1 MKRLLGLDIG
11 NKTIGV
17 SVSDPLGI
25 TAQGVTTI
33 IRASKAED
41 VEALKALIDKYDV
54 EKLIIG
60 LPKNMNNTLGFQAKR
75 TMNYAD
81 YLKEA
86 LDMDIVYVDERLTT
100 SGAEAVLMQGGVRRE
115 NRKKHVDKLAA
126 VLILQTYLD
135 QMSLR

>member
-33 IRASKAED
+33 KRASKVED

-54 EKLIIG
+54 KKLIVG

-86 LDMDIVYVDERLTT
+86 LNMEIVYVDERLTT
-100 SGAEAVLMQGGVRRE
+100 SSAEAVLIEGGVRRE

-126 VLILQTYLD
+126 TLILQMYLD
-135 QMSLR
+135 QMSL

>member
-33 IRASKAED
+33 KRASKVED

-54 EKLIIG
+54 EKLIVG

-86 LDMDIVYVDERLTT
+86 LNMEIVYVDERLTT
-100 SGAEAVLMQGGVRRE
+100 SGAEAVLIEGGVRRE
-115 NRKKHVDKLAA
+115 NRKKHVDKLAST
-126 VLILQTYLD
+126 LILQMYLD
-135 QMSLR
+135 QMSL

>member
-1 MKRLLGLDIG
+1 MDIG

-41 VEALKALIDKYDV
+41 AAALKALIEKYDV
-54 EKLIIG
+54 EKLIVG

-86 LDMDIVYVDERLTT
+86 LGMEIIYVDERLTT
-100 SGAEAVLMQGGVRRE
+100 SSAEAVLMQGGVRRE

-135 QMSLR
+135 QLPL

>member
-17 SVSDPLGI
+17 AVSDPLGI
-25 TAQGVTTI
+25 LAQGVTTI
-33 IRASKAED
+33 KRRSKKED
-41 VEALKALIDKYDV
+41 VDALKAIIETYDV
-54 EKLIIG
+54 ETLIVG
-60 LPKNMNNTLGFQAKR
+60 LPKNMNNSVGFQATR

-86 LDMDIVYVDERLTT
+86 LDIEIIYIDERLTT
-100 SGAEAVLMQGGVRRE
+100 ASATRALIEGGVRRE

-126 VLILQTYLD
+126 VFILQTYLD
-135 QMSLR
+135 RQSL

>member
-33 IRASKAED
+33 KRASKVED
-41 VEALKALIDKYDV
+41 AEALKALIDKYDV
-54 EKLIIG
+54 EKLIVG

-86 LDMDIVYVDERLTT
+86 LNMEIVYVDERLTT
-100 SGAEAVLMQGGVRRE
+100 SGAEAVLIEGGVRRE
-115 NRKKHVDKLAA
+115 DRKKHVDKLAA
-126 VLILQTYLD
+126 TLILQMYLD
-135 QMSLR
+135 QMSL

>member
-1 MKRLLGLDIG
+1 MDIG

-41 VEALKALIDKYDV
+41 AAALKALIDKYDV
-54 EKLIIG
+54 EKLIVG

-86 LDMDIVYVDERLTT
+86 LGMKIIYVDERLTT
-100 SGAEAVLMQGGVRRE
+100 SSAEAVLMQGGVRRE

-135 QMSLR
+135 QLPL

>member
-33 IRASKAED
+33 KRASKVED

-54 EKLIIG
+54 EKLIVG
-60 LPKNMNNTLGFQAKR
+60 LPKNMNNTLDFQAKR

-86 LDMDIVYVDERLTT
+86 LNMEIVYVDERLTT
-100 SGAEAVLMQGGVRRE
+100 SGAEAVLIEGGVRRE

-126 VLILQTYLD
+126 TLILQMYLD
-135 QMSLR
+135 QMSL

>member
-41 VEALKALIDKYDV
+41 VEALRALIDKYDV
-54 EKLIIG
+54 EKLIVG

-86 LDMDIVYVDERLTT
+86 LDMEVIYVDERLTT
-100 SGAEAVLMQGGVRRE
+100 SGAEAVLMRGGVRRE
-115 NRKKHVDKLAA
+115 NRKKHIDKLAA

-135 QMSLR
+135 QLSL

>member
-33 IRASKAED
+33 KRTSKVED

-54 EKLIIG
+54 EKLIVG

-86 LDMDIVYVDERLTT
+86 LNMEIVYVDERLTT
-100 SGAEAVLMQGGVRRE
+100 AGAEAALLEGGVRRE

-126 VLILQTYLD
+126 TLILQMYLD
-135 QMSLR
+135 QMSL

>member
-41 VEALKALIDKYDV
+41 AAALKALIEKYDV
-54 EKLIIG
+54 EKLIVG

-86 LDMDIVYVDERLTT
+86 LGMEIIYVDERLTT
-100 SGAEAVLMQGGVRRE
+100 SSAEAVLMQGGVRRE

-135 QMSLR
+135 QLPL

>member
-33 IRASKAED
+33 KRASKVED
-41 VEALKALIDKYDV
+41 VEALKALIEKYDV
-54 EKLIIG
+54 EKLIVG

-86 LDMDIVYVDERLTT
+86 LNMEIVYVDERLTT
-100 SGAEAVLMQGGVRRE
+100 SGAEAVLIEGGVRRE

-126 VLILQTYLD
+126 TLILQMYLD
-135 QMSLR
+135 QMSL

>member
-33 IRASKAED
+33 KRASKVED

-54 EKLIIG
+54 EKLIVG

-81 YLKEA
+81 YLKES
-86 LDMDIVYVDERLTT
+86 LNMEIVYVDERLTT
-100 SGAEAVLMQGGVRRE
+100 SGAEAVLIEGGVRRE

-126 VLILQTYLD
+126 TLILQMYLD
-135 QMSLR
+135 QMSL

>member
-1 MKRLLGLDIG
+1 MNRVLGLDIG

-17 SVSDPLGI
+17 AVSDPLGI
-25 TAQGVTTI
+25 LAQGVTTI
-33 IRASKAED
+33 IRSSKVED
-41 VEALKALIDKYDV
+41 VKALKSIIDEYQV

-60 LPKNMNNTLGFQAKR
+60 LPKNMNNSMGFQATR

-86 LDMDIVYVDERLTT
+86 LDMEIEFVDERLTT
-100 SGAEAVLMQGGVRRE
+100 ASATRSLIEGGVRRE
-115 NRKKHVDKLAA
+115 NRKKHVDKVAA

-135 QMSLR
+135 QQSL

>member
-33 IRASKAED
+33 IRTSKAED

-54 EKLIIG
+54 EKLIVG

-135 QMSLR
+135 QMSL

>member
-41 VEALKALIDKYDV
+41 VEALRALIDEYDV
-54 EKLIIG
+54 EKLIVG
-60 LPKNMNNTLGFQAKR
+60 LPKNMNNTLGFQAQR

-86 LDMDIVYVDERLTT
+86 LDMEIIYVDERLTT
-100 SGAEAVLMQGGVRRE
+100 SRAEAVLMQGGVRRE

-135 QMSLR
+135 QLPL

>member
-33 IRASKAED
+33 KRASKVED

-54 EKLIIG
+54 EKLIVG

-86 LDMDIVYVDERLTT
+86 LNMEIVYVDERLTT
-100 SGAEAVLMQGGVRRE
+100 TGAEAVLIEGGVRRE

-126 VLILQTYLD
+126 TLILQMYLD
-135 QMSLR
+135 QMSL

>member
-33 IRASKAED
+33 KRASKVED

-54 EKLIIG
+54 EKLIVG

-86 LDMDIVYVDERLTT
+86 LNMEIVYVD
-100 SGAEAVLMQGGVRRE
+100 
-115 NRKKHVDKLAA
+115 
-126 VLILQTYLD
+126 
-135 QMSLR
+135 

>member
-41 VEALKALIDKYDV
+41 AAALKALIDKYDV
-54 EKLIIG
+54 EKLIVG

-86 LDMDIVYVDERLTT
+86 LSMEIIYVDERLTT
-100 SGAEAVLMQGGVRRE
+100 SSAEAVLMQGGVRRE

-135 QMSLR
+135 QLPL

>member
-54 EKLIIG
+54 EKLIVG

-81 YLKEA
+81 YLKEV
-86 LDMDIVYVDERLTT
+86 LDMEVIYVDERLTT
-100 SGAEAVLMQGGVRRE
+100 FGAEAVLMQGGVRRE
-115 NRKKHVDKLAA
+115 NRKKYVDKLAA

-135 QMSLR
+135 QMPL

>member
-33 IRASKAED
+33 KRASKVED
-41 VEALKALIDKYDV
+41 AEALKALIDKYDV
-54 EKLIIG
+54 EKLIVG

-86 LDMDIVYVDERLTT
+86 LNMEIVYVDERLTT
-100 SGAEAVLMQGGVRRE
+100 SSAEAVLIEGGVRRE

-126 VLILQTYLD
+126 TLILQMYLD
-135 QMSLR
+135 QMSL

>member
-33 IRASKAED
+33 KRASKVED
-41 VEALKALIDKYDV
+41 AEALKALIDKYDV
-54 EKLIIG
+54 EKLIVG

-86 LDMDIVYVDERLTT
+86 LNMEIVYVDERLTT
-100 SGAEAVLMQGGVRRE
+100 SGAEAALIEGGVRRE

-126 VLILQTYLD
+126 TLILQMYLD
-135 QMSLR
+135 QMSL

>member
-33 IRASKAED
+33 KRASKVED

-54 EKLIIG
+54 EKLIVG

-75 TMNYAD
+75 TMHYAD

-86 LDMDIVYVDERLTT
+86 LNMEIVYVDERLTT
-100 SGAEAVLMQGGVRRE
+100 SGAEAVLIEGGVRRE

-126 VLILQTYLD
+126 TLILQMYLD
-135 QMSLR
+135 QMSL

>member
-1 MKRLLGLDIG
+1 MDIG

-41 VEALKALIDKYDV
+41 AAALKVLIEKYDV
-54 EKLIIG
+54 EKLIVG

-86 LDMDIVYVDERLTT
+86 LGMEIIYVDERLTT
-100 SGAEAVLMQGGVRRE
+100 SSAEAVLMQGGVRRE

-135 QMSLR
+135 QLPL

>member
-33 IRASKAED
+33 IRASKAD
-41 VEALKALIDKYDV
+41 DAAALKALIDKYDV
-54 EKLIIG
+54 EKLIVG

-86 LDMDIVYVDERLTT
+86 LGMEIIYVDERLTT
-100 SGAEAVLMQGGVRRE
+100 SSAEAVLMQGGVRRE

-135 QMSLR
+135 QLPL

>member
-1 MKRLLGLDIG
+1 MNRVLGLDIG

-17 SVSDPLGI
+17 AVSDPLGI
-25 TAQGVTTI
+25 LAQGVTTI
-33 IRASKAED
+33 IKSSKAED
-41 VEALKALIDKYDV
+41 VKALKSIIDEYRV

-60 LPKNMNNTLGFQAKR
+60 LPKNMNNSMGFQATR

-86 LDMDIVYVDERLTT
+86 LDMEIEFVDERLTT
-100 SGAEAVLMQGGVRRE
+100 ASATRSLIEGGVRRE
-115 NRKKHVDKLAA
+115 NRKKHVDKVAA

-135 QMSLR
+135 QQSL

>member
-41 VEALKALIDKYDV
+41 VEALRALIDKYDV
-54 EKLIIG
+54 EKLIVG

-86 LDMDIVYVDERLTT
+86 LDMEVIYVDERLTT

-115 NRKKHVDKLAA
+115 NRKKHIDKLAA

-135 QMSLR
+135 QLSL

>member
-41 VEALKALIDKYDV
+41 VEALRALIDEYDV
-54 EKLIIG
+54 EKLIVG
-60 LPKNMNNTLGFQAKR
+60 LPKNMNNTLGFQAQR

-86 LDMDIVYVDERLTT
+86 LDMEIIYVDERLTT
-100 SGAEAVLMQGGVRRE
+100 SSAEAVLMQGGVRRE

-135 QMSLR
+135 QLPL

>member
-1 MKRLLGLDIG
+1 MKRLLGRDIG

-33 IRASKAED
+33 KRASKVED

-54 EKLIIG
+54 EKLIVG

-86 LDMDIVYVDERLTT
+86 LNMEIVYVDERLTT
-100 SGAEAVLMQGGVRRE
+100 SGAEAVLIEGGVRRE

-126 VLILQTYLD
+126 TLILQMYLD
-135 QMSLR
+135 QMSL

>member
-1 MKRLLGLDIG
+1 MDIG

-33 IRASKAED
+33 IRASKEED
-41 VEALKALIDKYDV
+41 AAALKALIDKYDV
-54 EKLIIG
+54 EKLIVG

-86 LDMDIVYVDERLTT
+86 LGMEIIYVDERLTT
-100 SGAEAVLMQGGVRRE
+100 SSAEAVLMQGGVRRE

-135 QMSLR
+135 QLPL